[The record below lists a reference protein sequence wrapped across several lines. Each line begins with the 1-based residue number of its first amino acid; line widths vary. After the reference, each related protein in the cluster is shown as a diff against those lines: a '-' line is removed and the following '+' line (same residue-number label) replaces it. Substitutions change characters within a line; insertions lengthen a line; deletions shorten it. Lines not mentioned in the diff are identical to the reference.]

1 MTRIAHW
8 FGARPHRATVTNL
21 LLLSA
26 ILAIANSPELYT
38 LVGGIALVMAAAG
51 FAFRAIRWTRASWRQ
66 LNVYQVALTW
76 IPGLLPI
83 ALAAGGLVLISAA
96 RGLDL
101 AYGLGAVLFA
111 AQIAMLAVAT
121 ADLGA
126 VQHPRTG
133 EAD

>member
-8 FGARPHRATVTNL
+8 FGARPHRATVANL
-21 LLLSA
+21 LLLSV
-26 ILAIANSPELYT
+26 ILAIANSPALYA
-38 LVGGIALVMAAAG
+38 LVGGIALSLAGAG
-51 FAFRAIRWTRASWRQ
+51 FALRAICWTRASWRE
-66 LNVYQVALTW
+66 LNAYQVALIW

-83 ALAAGGLVLISAA
+83 ALAASGLVLVSAA

-111 AQIAMLAVAT
+111 AQIAMLAVAS

-126 VQHPRTG
+126 VGHARAG
-133 EAD
+133 EAN